1 MDESLNLTTEEREE
15 LQSRT
20 RMRSLRAEDHRRAR
34 LILLL
39 DSGRSYA
46 EIQEIIS
53 CGATYVSRW
62 KQRFLSGRISGLFS
76 RHPGRAP
83 HQRTP
88 QLEARI
94 LYWTAKKPGDGS

>member
-1 MDESLNLTTEEREE
+1 MDESLSLTPEEREE
-15 LQSRT
+15 LQTRT

-46 EIQEIIS
+46 EIQQILS

-62 KQRFLSGRISGLFS
+62 KHRTWREN
-76 RHPGRAP
+76 
-83 HQRTP
+83 RTP
-88 QLEARI
+88 SVKSAS
-94 LYWTAKKPGDGS
+94 A